1 MVKYLVS
8 AMPTIGLAVLVIIL
22 TAISLYPFSYLP
34 VRTVMAKTTEV
45 STTGEAPTTMST
57 STVMMTANPCGP
69 ASGSMTDMNNRTSMS
84 STSPIIQNT
93 TTADYKLM
101 LMLGPPETMLMMC
114 QVTNPTMPG
123 EVIVSGQMMGDMS
136 TGMNGTTYHV
146 ELHIYDIKTGAT
158 VALPVHEVT
167 INITNSS
174 GMSRSVPIAEMF
186 GVQDGVMDLH
196 YGNNIQIA
204 LGSYTIGVSVAGEK
218 ASYTTNIPT
227 AARQITS

>member
-1 MVKYLVS
+1 MVKHLGS
-8 AMPTIGLAVLVIIL
+8 AKPDIGLAVLVIIL
-22 TAISLYPFSYLP
+22 TAISLFPFSYPP

-45 STTGEAPTTMST
+45 PTTGEASTTMSK

-69 ASGSMTDMNNRTSMS
+69 ASGMTGMNSMTSMS
-84 STSPIIQNT
+84 FTSPIIQNT

-101 LMLGPPETMLMMC
+101 LKLGPPETMLMMC
-114 QVTNPTMPG
+114 QVTNSTIPG
-123 EVIVSGQMMGDMS
+123 EVMVSGQMMGDMS

-167 INITNSS
+167 ITITNSS
-174 GMSRSVPIAEMF
+174 GMSRSLPIAEMF
-186 GVQDGVMDLH
+186 GVQDGVTDLH

-204 LGSYTIGVSVAGEK
+204 LGSYTIGVSVADEK
-218 ASYTTNIPT
+218 ASYRTSIPT
-227 AARQITS
+227 TARQIRS